1 MPVYDLDEGLQVID
15 DQYEHDLAQANARPR
30 VSIRDKNLDLVGDV
44 WGEDDASREVI
55 CNDAGEASITI
66 PAEDELATWL
76 IEQPKDADIFL
87 VFESEYE
94 RECYKVF
101 DIELET
107 DETGITSVRPVAI
120 HIFDE
125 TKHLQCWPNTMST
138 ILVQTPKVDL
148 QFGNAIKVIKG
159 FGHRN
164 LLREQQRSWIPHFDI
179 WNAANWRANFD
190 NAKWP
195 MVMIPYI
202 AERDGVAEWTALGSR
217 MDNFY
222 DLIKPTLE
230 DAGIQLTAKLWLP
243 GDPQP
248 CPTHFTLNRPTIVF
262 DVVRRSVAAGITGT
276 ILDPIRD
283 LLRIIKPDG
292 TSETVTIADPNNNP
306 STIGPDDPYIILRKG
321 QYLGL
326 RSKMTI
332 HKPLEHTITT
342 GGKSPDA
349 INQGAKLVSN
359 ILLGLLG
366 SLIGLPWLTLGIFDK
381 TVEDVILAWAIFTD
395 QERKAA
401 MGPYAHKSGFETGG
415 GVAVSPS
422 GLQTGRVG
430 LWKARGYVS
439 FAADF
444 DDGSGGFYMGRHI
457 EIGIRCGFEIGNK
470 IWLSNIASG
479 KQSWSRT
486 VAPFWALSV
495 GDYRAAEPN
504 GTKAL
509 RHMETTMA
517 AFRQMSSA
525 T

>member
-1 MPVYDLDEGLQVID
+1 MPVYDLDEGLRVID
-15 DQYEHDLAQANARPR
+15 ERYEHDLAQANARPR
-30 VSIRDKNLDLVGDV
+30 VYVLDKDLELVGDV

-55 CNDAGEASITI
+55 CNDAGEAYVTI
-66 PAEDELATWL
+66 PAEDEIAQRLL
-76 IEQPKDADIFL
+76 DQPEAADIFL
-87 VFESEYE
+87 VFETEYE
-94 RECYKVF
+94 RECYKVL
-101 DIELET
+101 DIELDN
-107 DETGITSVRPVAI
+107 DENGITAVRPVAL

-125 TKHLQCWPNTMST
+125 YKHIQCWPNPRRT
-138 ILVQTPKVDL
+138 ILVQTPKVDVR
-148 QFGNAIKVIKG
+148 FGNAIKVIKS
-159 FGHRN
+159 FAHEN
-164 LLREQQRSWIPHFDI
+164 LLREQHFGWNPSFDI
-179 WNAANWRANFD
+179 WNAANWQANFD
-190 NAKWP
+190 NSKWR

-202 AERDGVAEWTALGSR
+202 AERDGVAEWTALGSK
-217 MDNFY
+217 MNNLY
-222 DLIKPTLE
+222 DLTKPTCE
-230 DAGIQLTAKLWLP
+230 DAGLQMTAKLWLK

-248 CPTHFTLNRPTIVF
+248 CPTHFILDRPTIVF

-276 ILDPIRD
+276 VLDPIRD
-283 LLRIIKPDG
+283 LVRIIKPDG

-306 STIGPDDPYIILRKG
+306 NHGNDDDPYIIFRKG

-342 GGKSPDA
+342 GGKSPDS
-349 INQGAKLVSN
+349 INQGAKLLSN

-366 SLIGLPWLTLGIFDK
+366 GAIGLPWLTLGIFDK
-381 TVEDVILAWAIFTD
+381 AVEDVILAWAVFTD
-395 QERKAA
+395 HDRKAA
-401 MGPYAHKSGFETGG
+401 MGPYSHKSGFESGG

-430 LWKARGYVS
+430 LHKARGYVS

-444 DDGSGGFYMGRHI
+444 DDGSGGYFMGRHI
-457 EIGIRCGFEIGNK
+457 EVGIRCGFEIGNR

-486 VAPFWALSV
+486 VTPFWAFAV
-495 GDYRAAEPN
+495 GDYRAGEPN

-509 RHMETTMA
+509 RHVETLVGA
-517 AFRQMSSA
+517 YRQISSA